1 MPVIPFSSASRVVE
15 VDRAAQ
21 EQRDIEEARR
31 YREKS
36 DAKLKEL
43 MNTPVKQFDQNGG
56 TSAIDIP
63 EPVTGGW
70 RVRTNDDPQ
79 RNADALPGG
88 VFNRLGAPDI
98 NDPMR
103 DEQGFGGPDNWTP
116 ELAMPAAPEGES
128 FVGMGSGGPEQE
140 VDPDIAAILEARI
153 AKQKDRASLDLRS
166 SLMQSTATPDQ
177 AAADLE
183 TAGKVGASRFEVEQ
197 NRKDFDI
204 ATLAKEIDKLSTDA
218 PRSYEWLMAHT
229 DNLEIAKDD
238 VESLG
243 WWEQTQAFFSPGN
256 LSPEKVGKS
265 LEVGFGSQLQE
276 TLWGLD
282 RMLGESNAAIYKA
295 LPDWVPGKFGLAN
308 EQVQRSLT
316 ADMNATAWGKIKA
329 EEMPQGVTWLERGI
343 YGAAASSP
351 STVIALATTVVT
363 KNPYIGAGLMG
374 ATTAG
379 GAYQEAREAGKS
391 YWESARFALTQG
403 GIEAGTEFLPAKFL
417 LKDLATDAPFLKTFT
432 RNAVNEGMGEQVAT
446 FTGDLDRWLT
456 LNPEGTIAEFFAE
469 RPNAALETLVA
480 STIMS
485 GVTTT
490 VAKGMQAAGDQL
502 DQNAKQKRAED
513 LAKFIDKAVDNGTN
527 SKLLKRGT
535 VGADKYREAVAAST
549 DAKFRIDSDAITA
562 LAQEEG
568 VTVEQIA
575 QAFRIDPDEMVT
587 AIDTGSDVLVPVGNY
602 VAAIQTAKKEIGLD
616 GGAIHTALGPNMR
629 ANDGDLTARE
639 MEAREETIAQEL
651 ESRKQWGEQEN
662 AFADAEDRLRDTI
675 RQQIGSLGIYN
686 NETVDT
692 YVEERAAR
700 VVTLATR
707 MSEASG
713 QPVDVEQFYKDE
725 FAPIE
730 FEGDWTQGTGALP
743 QSMARQPVPIGD
755 VELEFASKELSPQ
768 EFEAWKG
775 ARDGLS
781 NEQIAERMNAV
792 EPDAVVSSDDVKRW
806 LFRSRE
812 RGYDSQKPHYNDRGT
827 DPKTLRLIELRAR
840 GVKNPQIAAA
850 LYPDADTQTAVN
862 RVKALASKNKAKI
875 EERKTALSAP
885 ESRGEFSAQT
895 ATIPRKTSLFAKQR
909 LDTLLHEGAHEYLD
923 LLWRLSRREDAN
935 PFVVSHLAA
944 ILNWHGLSPEWSNM
958 YDAET
963 GVITAEGRKLHETFA
978 ETYGVYFMTGKAPTT
993 ALRSVFETI
1002 KQWMLSVYK
1011 AAKLG
1016 LDQSIRNVG
1025 PETAARIEAH
1035 ERATGKRLKGQAL
1048 IDFVMPAEIREVFDR
1063 SLAVDEAINAV
1074 TARLQIDG
1082 EQMAEATLKKLD
1094 PEGKWKPERRD
1105 KFMERMRNKYIQAR
1119 DLAKAN
1125 FQARMIDE
1133 HMRRRTA
1140 IYEAERREVE
1150 REVQSEVDERPEQRL
1165 FAWLAGK
1172 GWRKT
1177 RGDIANEAAD
1187 EAEAMRALA
1196 QAEELGYFEAN
1207 ATDASIQALQAKMVE
1222 NGIIPIVLLF
1232 RTTSGRVIAFPGD
1245 SGNFGMHHDMA
1256 REVFG
1261 LGDLKMQHGV
1271 WNPRKWPTIEAMN
1284 AADTAWYDTTGT
1296 AADTIE
1302 AAPAQPRVMRG
1313 EAALAQGG
1321 EGLLVYRGSGDTELG
1336 AGRLG
1341 TGLYLAED
1349 PEIGAEWG
1357 GEAGT
1362 VDAYRITGKLFDLT
1376 EETAQGLENYARREN
1391 TPAAERLFA
1400 RLKAEGYVGVRDPWS
1415 GHINVFDAKDMVRT
1429 PENDS
1434 ELGKTWT
1441 NYALDLEQDG
1451 AGSLAQTVQP
1461 SRQLEDAPAAFG
1473 LTPEQAKKVNP
1484 IYNPKT
1490 LPVERLPSNQDAAL
1504 WLEGNYIGDPVTDLT
1519 AELSDEQI
1527 KEIATIMA
1535 AEAQLALGNTGNAFT
1550 WYSSALAKAL
1560 DIISIK
1566 YPMLADD
1573 AAAAE
1578 AGFGT
1583 SRNARFA
1590 FTYIMAVTS
1599 QNLDVAANSVATDKA
1614 FADML
1619 KRVRNGDFTMPR
1631 SWGTGD
1637 KQKAMGENF
1646 AKFGPLIDK
1655 MPGDDFPSKLEALDD
1670 LFRDKMTVKEWV
1682 AYMKEGGIPYNPPGQ
1697 TAMDAVVYGS
1707 SLLGPKIGNGFWQN
1721 LNGNYDPMTID
1732 LWMRRTWGRLTGYSI
1747 GNPAALPDQ
1756 RGRLKASIARSRSR
1770 VQGDA
1775 DAIASEEKRRDDLK
1789 AQLAVL
1795 KLDGFA
1801 NKKAFTAEQT
1811 RLKKELSVAGEI
1823 IADLQNLKAPEAW
1836 KAEYGKDDKA
1846 LLEYSK
1852 RILRAWDQEY
1862 KRLREELGDSVPADL
1877 QPTWARA
1884 AKTIVTNLAKPLD
1897 QVANGTQRKQIERAG
1912 KEALQILK
1920 ARGIALTT
1928 ADLQAILWY
1937 PEKELWGSL
1946 TTELETD
1953 EDGAPVVPPSSLNES
1968 YDTAF
1973 SRILKAQ
1980 GYEVQG
1986 TTGDGGGG
1994 SGAGAVAGQDGESQ
2008 GSQGA
2013 GGSGAPGGAP
2023 APGGSY
2029 TGQTDGPQS
2038 LAQSQTHDPKGEREL
2053 DALGFYSAVFE
2064 AAKSVRP
2071 DVWSMGWDHARNS
2084 IVKGGAK
2091 INGQRV
2097 APRETEM
2104 AFLGLD
2110 AMFYGTKLKG
2120 AELAEAVL
2128 DHIQAKRLL
2137 LVENFARFDPNV
2149 KAPTKA
2155 AILDEIDDDTLGF
2168 MMGVAEFSMG
2178 FEEGRIVASEL
2189 DGADEFHTG
2198 LFVHLNK
2205 QEVSDDPVKRYDMP
2219 RRTYNLYRGLNIPGK
2234 RELIATGVIG
2244 DLLGKAARIILNENR
2259 SLVMR
2264 KISAANMRD
2273 YWEQSRTTEDAG
2285 LTRGPGDIRLPGEDV
2300 PLFEAVIGLP
2310 EGVPGSDYRAPSSHV
2325 GGKAKGTLVTAHGEE
2340 RIDDKGQRTLFT
2352 GQVQSDMAQT
2362 AREEKIA
2369 GRDELLRVKSL
2380 RVDEMHDGQLWLVN
2394 ENDTV
2399 IAGPFESQADGEA
2412 NLNLR
2417 IAQAE
2422 ANNQKFDAPLL
2433 STSEWTNVAVRAMVY
2448 RAAREGFQSIS
2459 FPTAETS
2466 EIIQG
2471 NDSAAMHYETNVKGA
2486 LEKLA
2491 KQLGGEVRR
2500 GSVDYDT
2507 DQGGEYQHYDVYG
2520 ANGRKAFR
2528 YYTLGAAELAI
2539 KRGEGVEIREGSSI
2553 EPPFGPSAP
2562 AYILDITPAMRAK
2575 IMSEGFPLF
2584 QTGDDKGRATPPP
2597 NLPPMRLNLQAV
2609 KDQYGE
2615 QALAEIPPDVAAY
2628 SAEAN
2633 DVEAYVQ
2640 IARDV
2645 RKTLNETPP
2654 KSLWKFLSTP
2664 RNIGQGEGRI
2674 SYRGIRDTDGELL
2687 KIIGEKKAAR
2697 GLIADPTKDGKRSRS
2712 YDMQQAIEAAWEAGY
2727 FDGEDLPTP
2736 AQFLDTLRADID
2748 GQAPRYR
2755 RDDIPTVS
2763 TIAGAERWKD
2773 WFDQNDMDITSDVA
2787 TLRAKLATVLTGQG
2801 TSAIGP
2807 DEAAEVFNGVIG
2819 TNAFPTGFDL
2829 LKALKQG
2836 PLRDK
2841 LIRDLT
2847 EQRMIER
2854 NGDVFRDGTIMQEAE
2869 AYARNEVQHRQFEIE
2884 LEALAEAA
2892 GKGTAGAL
2900 AKQTAIENLRSKQVR
2915 EVLNYTQWLTL
2926 ERRWAEKAIKAA
2938 AKGDTAQAAEFA
2950 RYRLINSH
2958 QYVEGKK
2965 LAEKIEKAVKHAKSF
2980 DGKDKRARLSKAGPD
2995 YIQQIDQ
3002 ILEGYEFKPVTRKKE
3017 AERTSLREW
3026 FAAKQATLDP
3036 MRDLSGLS
3044 EEELMAAQL
3053 EEIERSDALA
3063 AMQADASVQNY
3074 KSLTVEELMA
3084 VSDQL
3089 DMIERMARKE
3099 GALLVDGERRLLS
3112 LALDDIEAQAIA
3124 ATPKEL
3130 PPESFA
3136 SFAPKEK
3143 NKRGFKEFF
3152 VELRTMQSIV
3162 RFIDGIDGGPLAK
3175 NTIHKLNTA
3184 IANGTA
3190 RLRLEEDRVVALFRA
3205 AYGINVDD
3213 LRKDQVRI
3221 PGIPVPLAKMER
3233 LTVALYMGTEISRK
3247 RLRDGYG
3254 WDDATLQSVI
3264 NTLDQ
3269 KDWAFVTSV
3278 WKYVNSLYPEAAKAH
3293 EEVHHVPLTKQPGLP
3308 IVTRFGVIQGDY
3320 FPISYNP
3327 HQSSRA
3333 DQQALTETAKQI
3345 TGRAGTRKATSS
3357 TKARVQGK
3365 VTMPVLLD
3373 FSITLGKHV
3382 NEVVGNITT
3391 QKAILDAGRIIAHP
3405 RTEKLIVSRHGR
3417 VTYNALMSAM
3427 KDTRN
3432 GLAAPNGPTQRI
3444 ASRVRNG
3451 ATNVALGLNIGTV
3464 VKQVLGY
3471 TTSIVRLGDNR
3482 LGPIAGAGWL
3492 IRGMVRMGFSAS
3504 GMQNGTAFI
3513 LQRSSYMGVRMQVM
3527 NQAIAD
3533 QQRRINDGN
3542 IKADIKRGIDIASF
3556 WMMQRL
3562 QFLAVDSPTWLG
3574 AYEKFTASGMSDED
3588 ASASADQV
3596 VIDAQGSGEIFQ
3608 VSAFQRGGPIQRIF
3622 TNYLTAAI
3630 ANWNL
3635 AVNVTRG
3642 ANFRNPG
3649 QAAIWAMNMGVLMT
3663 VPVIGSMAI
3672 NAMMSPGGEDD
3683 DEPLEE
3689 EFIRSQIAFLI
3700 SPLGLAGQMGGAVSG
3715 FGYNGPQGTRFFEE
3729 ASKVITETFTG
3740 AERVLAGTA
3749 TPKDAIDVL
3758 RPANMAAGVWFGYPA
3773 AALDRFVRG
3782 AEALASGKTEDP
3794 KALLSGPPRE

>member
-1 MPVIPFSSASRVVE
+1 MPVIPFSPLDRRVYEDDAKPVT
-15 VDRAAQ
+15 DRAVQ
-21 EQRDIEEARR
+21 QRERDEEQDARR
-31 YREKS
+31 YREAS
-36 DAKLKEL
+36 DAKLQEL
-43 MNTPVKQFDQNGG
+43 FAQKVKTFDPRGG
-56 TSAIDIP
+56 TSPIEAR

-70 RVRTNDDPQ
+70 RVNPPGVETPNPYLITDTPDMRSFVPSEGDEMWGQFEQDRIRKADPE
-79 RNADALPGG
+79 DVGYWIGG
-88 VFNRLGAPDI
+88 G
-98 NDPMR
+98 NDPM
-103 DEQGFGGPDNWTP
+103 G
-116 ELAMPAAPEGES
+116 A
-128 FVGMGSGGPEQE
+128 GGPERQVTGLSPE
-140 VDPDIAAILEARI
+140 EIDEIR
-153 AKQKDRASLDLRS
+153 KWRASRDQDQSDLKMRQAIGAADKSPDEVARTIELAERTGANRLEVQEDPKGFEQADIMSRVQGLRQSAPKLRS
-166 SLMQSTATPDQ
+166 
-177 AAADLE
+177 
-183 TAGKVGASRFEVEQ
+183 
-197 NRKDFDI
+197 
-204 ATLAKEIDKLSTDA
+204 
-218 PRSYEWLMAHT
+218 WL
-229 DNLEIAKDD
+229 DDPINLEVAHDD

-243 WWEQTQAFFSPGN
+243 WWEQTAAFFSPGN
-256 LSPEKVGKS
+256 LSIDKVGQALQS
-265 LEVGFGSQLQE
+265 GFVDKIPEQLY
-276 TLWGLD
+276 GLD
-282 RMLGESNAAIYKA
+282 QMLGDANASIYKA
-295 LPDWVPGKFGLAN
+295 LPDWFPGKFGLVN
-308 EQVQRSLT
+308 EQVQRSLM
-316 ADMNATAWGKIKA
+316 ADMKRQEMAAQGKANAPVG
-329 EEMPQGVTWLERGI
+329 ETWLERGI
-343 YGAAASSP
+343 YGAAQSAP
-351 STVIALATTVVT
+351 STLVSLAITAVT
-363 KNPYIGAGLMG
+363 KSPVVGSGSMG

-379 GAYQEAREAGKS
+379 GAYGEARDEGKS
-391 YWESARFALTQG
+391 LGDAFRYALTQG
-403 GIEAGTEFLPAKFL
+403 GIETATEFIPLKFL
-417 LKDLATDAPFLKTFT
+417 VDDLAKDSSFAKTFF
-432 RNAVNEGMGEQVAT
+432 RQAAAEGITEQAAT
-446 FTGDLDRWLT
+446 FLQDASTFIE
-456 LNPEGTIAEFFAE
+456 LNPDKTLGEFLAE

-490 VAKGMQAAGDQL
+490 VAKGVQAAGDQL
-502 DQNAKQKRAED
+502 DQNAKQKRAEE
-513 LAKFIDKAVDNGTN
+513 LAKFIDKAVDNGAN

-549 DAKFRIDSDAITA
+549 DARFRIDSDAITA

-639 MEAREETIAQEL
+639 MEAREQTIAQEL
-651 ESRKQWGEQEN
+651 ESRKQWGEREN

-686 NETVDT
+686 SETVDT

-743 QSMARQPVPIGD
+743 QSMARKPVPIGD

-850 LYPDADTQTAVN
+850 LYPKVDTQTALN

-875 EERKTALSAP
+875 EERRAALSAP

-963 GVITAEGRKLHETFA
+963 GVITPEGRKLHETFA

-1187 EAEAMRALA
+1187 EADAMRALA
-1196 QAEELGYFEAN
+1196 QAEELGFYEAN

-1222 NGIIPIVLLF
+1222 NGIVPIVLLF

-1313 EAALAQGG
+1313 EKELAQTTG
-1321 EGLLVYRGSGDTELG
+1321 EGLLVYRGSGDAELG

-1376 EETAQGLENYARREN
+1376 EETAQGLENYAKREN

-1429 PENDS
+1429 PENDA

-1441 NYALDLEQDG
+1441 NYVMEMEGDP
-1451 AGSLAQTVQP
+1451 SLAQTVQP
-1461 SRQLEDAPAAFG
+1461 SRQLDA
-1473 LTPEQAKKVNP
+1473 
-1484 IYNPKT
+1484 
-1490 LPVERLPSNQDAAL
+1490 
-1504 WLEGNYIGDPVTDLT
+1504 
-1519 AELSDEQI
+1519 
-1527 KEIATIMA
+1527 M
-1535 AEAQLALGNTGNAFT
+1535 
-1550 WYSSALAKAL
+1550 
-1560 DIISIK
+1560 
-1566 YPMLADD
+1566 
-1573 AAAAE
+1573 
-1578 AGFGT
+1578 
-1583 SRNARFA
+1583 
-1590 FTYIMAVTS
+1590 
-1599 QNLDVAANSVATDKA
+1599 
-1614 FADML
+1614 
-1619 KRVRNGDFTMPR
+1619 
-1631 SWGTGD
+1631 
-1637 KQKAMGENF
+1637 
-1646 AKFGPLIDK
+1646 
-1655 MPGDDFPSKLEALDD
+1655 
-1670 LFRDKMTVKEWV
+1670 
-1682 AYMKEGGIPYNPPGQ
+1682 
-1697 TAMDAVVYGS
+1697 
-1707 SLLGPKIGNGFWQN
+1707 
-1721 LNGNYDPMTID
+1721 
-1732 LWMRRTWGRLTGYSI
+1732 
-1747 GNPAALPDQ
+1747 
-1756 RGRLKASIARSRSR
+1756 
-1770 VQGDA
+1770 
-1775 DAIASEEKRRDDLK
+1775 
-1789 AQLAVL
+1789 
-1795 KLDGFA
+1795 
-1801 NKKAFTAEQT
+1801 
-1811 RLKKELSVAGEI
+1811 
-1823 IADLQNLKAPEAW
+1823 
-1836 KAEYGKDDKA
+1836 
-1846 LLEYSK
+1846 
-1852 RILRAWDQEY
+1852 
-1862 KRLREELGDSVPADL
+1862 
-1877 QPTWARA
+1877 
-1884 AKTIVTNLAKPLD
+1884 
-1897 QVANGTQRKQIERAG
+1897 
-1912 KEALQILK
+1912 
-1920 ARGIALTT
+1920 
-1928 ADLQAILWY
+1928 
-1937 PEKELWGSL
+1937 
-1946 TTELETD
+1946 
-1953 EDGAPVVPPSSLNES
+1953 
-1968 YDTAF
+1968 
-1973 SRILKAQ
+1973 
-1980 GYEVQG
+1980 
-1986 TTGDGGGG
+1986 
-1994 SGAGAVAGQDGESQ
+1994 
-2008 GSQGA
+2008 
-2013 GGSGAPGGAP
+2013 
-2023 APGGSY
+2023 
-2029 TGQTDGPQS
+2029 
-2038 LAQSQTHDPKGEREL
+2038 
-2053 DALGFYSAVFE
+2053 GFYSAAQE
-2064 AAKSVRP
+2064 AAQRVP
-2071 DVWSMGWDHARNS
+2071 DGIWQMGWQAARNS
-2084 IVKGGAK
+2084 LAKGRDGIV
-2091 INGQRV
+2091 
-2097 APRETEM
+2097 PRKTEIEY
-2104 AFLGLD
+2104 LGLD
-2110 AMFYGTKLKG
+2110 AMFGDTKLKG
-2120 AELAEAVL
+2120 AALKDAVL
-2128 DHIQAKRLL
+2128 EHIAAKRLS
-2137 LVENFARFDPNV
+2137 LVENFARFDPNDI
-2149 KAPTKA
+2149 KTPTKA
-2155 AILDEIDDDTLGF
+2155 VMLREIDDYALADAIGLFLRGQ
-2168 MMGVAEFSMG
+2168 G
-2178 FEEGRIVASEL
+2178 EGRVSLETDIGEDNSNLSLLRTTAALSGGPTYYDLIRHL
-2189 DGADEFHTG
+2189 DG
-2198 LFVHLNK
+2198 
-2205 QEVSDDPVKRYDMP
+2205 
-2219 RRTYNLYRGLNIPGK
+2219 GK
-2234 RELIATGVIG
+2234 KEILANGVEG
-2244 DLLGKAARIILNENR
+2244 DLRGKIARIIVNENFAKA
-2259 SLVMR
+2259 MR
-2264 KISAANMRD
+2264 KISAETLADEWRAN
-2273 YWEQSRTTEDAG
+2273 YENK
-2285 LTRGPGDIRLPGEDV
+2285 LVRGPGDIRLPGEDV

-2310 EGVPGSDYRAPSSHV
+2310 EGVPGSDYRAPVSHV

-2340 RIDDKGQRTLFT
+2340 RIDDKGQRTVFV
-2352 GQVQSDMAQT
+2352 GQVQSDMAQS
-2362 AREEKIA
+2362 AREIKADQVLQQKALQEVIERSGIVDRKTAGDWMISTGGTQSLVDGYNDADLIGYARQSWA
-2369 GRDELLRVKSL
+2369 GRHGVFYNYQTFRE
-2380 RVDEMHDGQLWLVN
+2380 
-2394 ENDTV
+2394 
-2399 IAGPFESQADGEA
+2399 AGNVAA
-2412 NLNLR
+2412 L
-2417 IAQAE
+2417 
-2422 ANNQKFDAPLL
+2422 DAPLL
-2433 STSEWTNVAVRAMVY
+2433 STSEWTNVAVRSMLY

-2491 KQLGGEVRR
+2491 KQLGGEVRKGGVEYPAGAR
-2500 GSVDYDT
+2500 WRVQDSQGAEYETYDT
-2507 DQGGEYQHYDVYG
+2507 ERAAINASWLNRRFKDIEQVDG
-2520 ANGRKAFR
+2520 
-2528 YYTLGAAELAI
+2528 GAAKA
-2539 KRGEGVEIREGSSI
+2539 S
-2553 EPPFGPSAP
+2553 

-2609 KDQYGE
+2609 KEQYGE

-2697 GLIADPTKDGKRSRS
+2697 GLIADPTKDSKRSRS

-2773 WFDQNDMDITSDVA
+2773 WFEQNDLDITSDVA

-2819 TNAFPTGFDL
+2819 QAAFPTGFDL

-2926 ERRWAEKAIKAA
+2926 ERRWGEKAIKAA

-2950 RYRLINSH
+2950 RFRLINSH
-2958 QYVEGKK
+2958 MYAQGKL
-2965 LAEKIEKAVKHAKSF
+2965 LAEKIEKTRKHLLDYGKKAKQVRLF
-2980 DGKDKRARLSKAGPD
+2980 AAGKEYADQMNGLLDDYQFRNESKKGENKRATRAVWLQAQMAGLDP
-2995 YIQQIDQ
+2995 
-3002 ILEGYEFKPVTRKKE
+3002 
-3017 AERTSLREW
+3017 
-3026 FAAKQATLDP
+3026 FAAYADPTKSPQEQA
-3036 MRDLSGLS
+3036 
-3044 EEELMAAQL
+3044 MAAA
-3053 EEIERSDALA
+3053 EMIERSAVLGRLAEGVDAR
-3063 AMQADASVQNY
+3063 NY
-3074 KSLTVEELMA
+3074 KSITVEEMLA
-3084 VSDQL
+3084 VRDEADL
-3089 DMIERMARKE
+3089 IYKLATLKDR
-3099 GALLVDGERRLLS
+3099 LLKVGERRRMSLL
-3112 LALDDIEAQAIA
+3112 AGDIVASVSANQ
-3124 ATPKEL
+3124 PKVL
-3130 PPESFA
+3130 PPEPLESNLRGEKIKRAISGFMVSHRTFQALARQFDGGKDGGVFWRLIVRPLNDAFA
-3136 SFAPKEK
+3136 RKTVLMKQVGKDVEKLFSPFSSAELGRFMRDRQTITLNAADGSSTRVTLTTQGRLAVAMNAGNEK
-3143 NKRGFKEFF
+3143 N
-3152 VELRTMQSIV
+3152 L
-3162 RFIDGIDGGPLAK
+3162 
-3175 NTIHKLNTA
+3175 
-3184 IANGTA
+3184 A
-3190 RLRLEEDRVVALFRA
+3190 RLMDS
-3205 AYGINVDD
+3205 N
-3213 LRKDQVRI
+3213 
-3221 PGIPVPLAKMER
+3221 
-3233 LTVALYMGTEISRK
+3233 
-3247 RLRDGYG
+3247 G
-3254 WDDATLQSVI
+3254 WDRLQVQAIIDTLSKREMDFVQATWDYLETWFAEANRVHEAVHGVPMDKQEPLQ
-3264 NTLDQ
+3264 L
-3269 KDWAFVTSV
+3269 A
-3278 WKYVNSLYPEAAKAH
+3278 
-3293 EEVHHVPLTKQPGLP
+3293 
-3308 IVTRFGVIQGDY
+3308 TRHGIYAGGY
-3320 FPISYNP
+3320 FPIAFDPNR
-3327 HQSSRA
+3327 SSKSGQRKLEA
-3333 DQQALTETAKQI
+3333 DAQATGAGRVGVRNEPGFAK
-3345 TGRAGTRKATSS
+3345 K
-3357 TKARVQGK
+3357 RVSGK
-3365 VTMPVLLD
+3365 VTLPLNLDPFAVILRHLDQVTTSIATEEVLFDVGRL
-3373 FSITLGKHV
+3373 IKLP
-3382 NEVVGNITT
+3382 EVENV
-3391 QKAILDAGRIIAHP
+3391 
-3405 RTEKLIVSRHGR
+3405 IVERHGR
-3417 VTYNALMSAM
+3417 VKYDEIIEAIKAA
-3427 KDTRN
+3427 KF
-3432 GLAAPNGPTQRI
+3432 GLPVAQGAVEKILNH
-3444 ASRVRNG
+3444 VRNG
-3451 ATNVALGLNIGTV
+3451 STVAKLGWSVSTAMLQPSGISN
-3464 VKQVLGY
+3464 
-3471 TTSIVRLGDNR
+3471 SIVRVGFPWMMRGYGRMLGSAAQREGWAKWAMERSEFMRNR
-3482 LGPIAGAGWL
+3482 RESQSPEQVNLLATLKGNKPLVMI
-3492 IRGMVRMGFSAS
+3492 
-3504 GMQNGTAFI
+3504 
-3513 LQRSSYMGVRMQVM
+3513 QRSAFQLMAQVQFFSVDLATWYGAFDKATAGGADEALAVSM
-3527 NQAIAD
+3527 AD
-3533 QQRRINDGN
+3533 Q
-3542 IKADIKRGIDIASF
+3542 
-3556 WMMQRL
+3556 
-3562 QFLAVDSPTWLG
+3562 AVL
-3574 AYEKFTASGMSDED
+3574 
-3588 ASASADQV
+3588 
-3596 VIDAQGSGEIFQ
+3596 DAQGGGE
-3608 VSAFQRGGPIQRIF
+3608 AFQTAGIQRGSVGVRLL
-3622 TNYLTAAI
+3622 TNLMSYMLTTYQLSVQSVATKDPNLLTKIARISADMVLLWSVPVAATMAIRYAIAAAI
-3630 ANWNL
+3630 GGDDEDDEEYWSLENIS
-3635 AVNVTRG
+3635 RE
-3642 ANFRNPG
+3642 
-3649 QAAIWAMNMGVLMT
+3649 QASFL
-3663 VPVIGSMAI
+3663 
-3672 NAMMSPGGEDD
+3672 MSPFFGLSQVAGAVKMDPYEYRGPAGLDMLVQSYKAMDAASHGDTDQLLRPLNQMVGMAFHLPANQIDKTVRGSLALWNGETD
-3683 DEPLEE
+3683 
-3689 EFIRSQIAFLI
+3689 
-3700 SPLGLAGQMGGAVSG
+3700 SPLAI
-3715 FGYNGPQGTRFFEE
+3715 FF
-3729 ASKVITETFTG
+3729 
-3740 AERVLAGTA
+3740 
-3749 TPKDAIDVL
+3749 
-3758 RPANMAAGVWFGYPA
+3758 
-3773 AALDRFVRG
+3773 
-3782 AEALASGKTEDP
+3782 
-3794 KALLSGPPRE
+3794 GPPPK